1 MTSSISQIR
10 EFSDN
15 STWEYYED
23 HADHYAAETVS
34 VNMGNIYPQF
44 EKYLP
49 KNCSILD
56 AGSGSGRDTKYFLGK
71 GYRVTAFD
79 YSPRLAAIS
88 SLLTGIQ
95 TQVRSF
101 EDVKER
107 QEYDGVWACASM
119 LHLAKKDIPSNLERL
134 AKALKVGG
142 VIYVSFR
149 YGDTERCYDDGRCYT
164 DLDEDGLTAI
174 FDQVRCLK
182 IQEIWTS
189 LGEDSFKGS
198 GKWLNAIAER
208 FGEPNNA

>member
-1 MTSSISQIR
+1 MTSCISHNS

-15 STWEYYED
+15 STWKYYED
-23 HADHYAAETVS
+23 HADRYAEETVS
-34 VNMGNIYPQF
+34 VDMSNIYPRF

-49 KNCSILD
+49 KNGSLLD
-56 AGSGSGRDTKYFLGK
+56 AGSGSGRDTKYFLDK
-71 GYRVTAFD
+71 GYNVTAFD

-107 QEYDGVWACASM
+107 EEYDGVWACASM
-119 LHLAKKDIPSNLERL
+119 LHLAKKDIPKNLERL
-134 AKALKVGG
+134 AEALKVGG
-142 VIYVSFR
+142 VLYVSFR
-149 YGDTERCYDDGRCYT
+149 YGETERCYDDGRCYS
-164 DLDEDGLTAI
+164 DLDEDGLKTI
-174 FDQVRCLK
+174 FDQVGCLK
-182 IQEIWTS
+182 IQETWSS

-208 FGEPNNA
+208 FGGFDNV